1 MPLSFLI
8 LAAHDRAHPGVTGG
22 DLHLQGIAEELAS
35 AGGVV
40 SMWTSRAPGLPSQ
53 ERVNGVDLRRWNG
66 GALFPLR
73 VRFRGWL
80 HGAQGFDVVL
90 EQVIGSLR
98 LPFRARRWAKERAVG
113 FWYQDNR
120 PLFRA
125 AFRSSLL
132 VAAADRLQKDL
143 LRSYGQGPLLV
154 PSETTRSWL
163 LSQGVPAEGVAVS
176 HPQVALPEGAART
189 VRPYRER
196 ADRFVVIGN
205 FRPIKRFEEAV
216 EVLRRLRQDVP
227 EAEAILL
234 GRPQDPAYLKRLRE
248 VALSPELAGHLRII
262 VGAGEEEKFELLSRS
277 KALTVHS
284 PIEGFGWT
292 VPEAGAMG
300 VPAVVNPGVPHDLDV
315 EGAGLVRV
323 PAGDVD
329 AYVRT
334 LARWMRDEEE
344 WQRASSSAFE
354 GSRKFLQPF
363 VGPEARALLDSVGA
377 RKGKAPASHV
387 PPPGDRVGRASPPE
401 ARPPA
406 T

>member
-1 MPLSFLI
+1 MPLSYLI
-8 LAAHDRAHPGVTGG
+8 LAAHDRAHAGVTGG

-35 AGGVV
+35 SGGVV
-40 SMWTSRAPGLPSQ
+40 TLWTSRAPGLPSR
-53 ERVNGVDLRRWNG
+53 ERVNGVDIHRWG
-66 GALFPLR
+66 GGELFPVR
-73 VRFRGWL
+73 VRFRGRL

-98 LPFRARRWAKERAVG
+98 IPFRAPRWAKGRAVG

-125 AFRSSLL
+125 AFRSSFL
-132 VAAADRLQKDL
+132 VAAADRLQRSL
-143 LRSYGQGPLLV
+143 LRSYGHGPLLV

-163 LSQGVPAEGVAVS
+163 LSQGVPAVRVAVS
-176 HPQVALPEGAART
+176 HPQVALPEGAEGT

-216 EVLRRLRQDVP
+216 EVLRRLRREVS
-227 EAEAILL
+227 EAEAVLL

-248 VALSPELAGHLRII
+248 LALSPELAGHLRIV
-262 VGAGEEEKFELLSRS
+262 VGAGEAEKFELLSRS

-315 EGAGLVRV
+315 EGPGLVRV

-334 LARWMRDEEE
+334 LARWMREEGE
-344 WQRASSSAFE
+344 WQRASSSALA
-354 GSRKFLQPF
+354 GSRKFLEPF
-363 VGPEARALLDSVGA
+363 VGPEVRALLGSVASG
-377 RKGKAPASHV
+377 RGPSPASHDPPPGARAGRPSPPEV
-387 PPPGDRVGRASPPE
+387 PPP
-401 ARPPA
+401 A